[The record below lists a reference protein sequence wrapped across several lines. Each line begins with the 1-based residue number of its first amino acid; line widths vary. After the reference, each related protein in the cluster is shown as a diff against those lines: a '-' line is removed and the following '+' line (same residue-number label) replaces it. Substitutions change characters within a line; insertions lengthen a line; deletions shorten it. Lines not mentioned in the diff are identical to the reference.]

1 MATASLLIYL
11 APLALLAAGV
21 VSLRDRRATPERAL
35 RLTRLA
41 SLGALGAAA
50 LVVLTVVLA
59 GPLTSPLIGVAGLGL
74 QIQLDALSAMM
85 FALVSF
91 VGAVVIQFS
100 RNYMDGDPRHGAFM
114 GGLALVLG
122 AVMLLVLSGNIVQL
136 LLAWTATSLAL
147 HRMLLF
153 YRERPGARLAARKKF
168 LVARVGDSALITSA
182 TLVYFAFGTGEIAAI
197 TAAAGAG
204 DIPTGAA
211 WAAGLIAV
219 AALLKSAVFPTHGWL
234 TEVMETPTPVSALL
248 HAGIINAGG
257 FLVIRFADLMLASA
271 GALHLLAI
279 AGGLTAAIA
288 SLVMITQTSVKVS
301 LAWSTVAQMGFM
313 LLQCGF
319 GAFTAAAL
327 HIVAHALYKAHAFL
341 NAGNVVDK
349 SRAGLALPA
358 TAPSLAKA
366 TLALTAAAGIA
377 VAAGLAFG
385 VTLETKPALV
395 VLGAILVMGLT
406 HLLLRLETA
415 DGGLLG
421 MTRAVAIA
429 GGVAVLYFALQMGT
443 ELLLQPTVPLAT
455 PTDPMTVALMISFL
469 MIFAG
474 VALAQILAPAWANTP
489 GLKGF
494 QRSLRHGLYANDLF
508 NRLVGGTPG
517 AARV

>member
-11 APLALLAAGV
+11 APLALLSAGILA
-21 VSLRDRRATPERAL
+21 LRDRRGGPERAL
-35 RLTRLA
+35 HLTRCA
-41 SLGALGAAA
+41 SLGAIGIAVAAI
-50 LVVLTVVLA
+50 LTVLFA
-59 GPLTSPLIGVAGLGL
+59 GPQTSPLIGAAGLGF

-85 FALVSF
+85 LALVSF

-100 RNYMDGDPRHGAFM
+100 RNYMAGDPRHGAFM

-122 AVMLLVLSGNIVQL
+122 AVMLLVLSGNILQL

-153 YRERPGARLAARKKF
+153 YRERPAARLAARKKF
-168 LVARVGDSALITSA
+168 LVARVGDVALISA
-182 TLVYFAFGTGEIAAI
+182 AILIYAAFGTGEIAAI
-197 TAAAGAG
+197 TAAASAG
-204 DIPTGAA
+204 SIPAGAA
-211 WAAGLIAV
+211 WAAGLIAL

-248 HAGIINAGG
+248 HAGVINAGG

-341 NAGNVVDK
+341 NAGAAVDK
-349 SRAGLALPA
+349 SRAGLKLPA
-358 TAPSLAKA
+358 AAPGLAKA

-377 VAAGLAFG
+377 VTAGMAFG

-415 DGGLLG
+415 QGGILG
-421 MTRAVAIA
+421 LTRAVSIA
-429 GGVAVLYFALQMGT
+429 GGVAVLYFALQLGT
-443 ELLLQPTVPLAT
+443 ELLMQPTVPLAT
-455 PTDPMTVALMISFL
+455 LTDPITVALMISFL

-474 VALAQILAPAWANTP
+474 VALAQILAPAWAAHP
-489 GLKGF
+489 GLRGF
-494 QRSLRHGLYANDLF
+494 QRSLRHGLYANDIF